1 MSAISIKGSET
12 SSAHVFSV
20 TQLLYGYI
28 DTLRYTESNVE
39 LTKKTSASTTMTDFN
54 YLEYKKNVKI
64 QFSHSYRCNDTDSH
78 VFYHFNWW
86 CMDCILWDFFP
97 PFCIIYIGTQ
107 SYLSQKSFEALQSH
121 GRVLSTL
128 SRKQEQ
134 SINNGQQCSEK
145 DIANITNQ
153 LKI

>member
-1 MSAISIKGSET
+1 MTLTVMFSITLTGGVWIVFCET
-12 SSAHVFSV
+12 
-20 TQLLYGYI
+20 
-28 DTLRYTESNVE
+28 
-39 LTKKTSASTTMTDFN
+39 
-54 YLEYKKNVKI
+54 
-64 QFSHSYRCNDTDSH
+64 
-78 VFYHFNWW
+78 
-86 CMDCILWDFFP
+86 FFP

-134 SINNGQQCSEK
+134 SINNGQQCSEE